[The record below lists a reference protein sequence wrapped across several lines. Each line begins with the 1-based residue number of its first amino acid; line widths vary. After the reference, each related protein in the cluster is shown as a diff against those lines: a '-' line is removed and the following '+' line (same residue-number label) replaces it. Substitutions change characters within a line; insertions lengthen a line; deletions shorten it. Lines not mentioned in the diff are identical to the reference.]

1 MHIAGQSC
9 GLAPRLG
16 TAAVVLMM
24 DWLFAL
30 LPQEG
35 ILPMPGGELGPT
47 LSQAREW
54 VAVSEKSSEP
64 SSEAWGDPVGL
75 GLCGGQWLRGSP
87 WLELK
92 HSLPLRGFGAGATT
106 PRW

>member
-64 SSEAWGDPVGL
+64 SSEAWGPLSRWACVEDS
-75 GLCGGQWLRGSP
+75 GSQ
-87 WLELK
+87 
-92 HSLPLRGFGAGATT
+92 GAPG
-106 PRW
+106 WS

>member
-1 MHIAGQSC
+1 MRIAGQSC

-47 LSQAREW
+47 LSQAREC

-64 SSEAWGDPVGL
+64 SSEAWGPLSGWACVEDS
-75 GLCGGQWLRGSP
+75 GSQ
-87 WLELK
+87 
-92 HSLPLRGFGAGATT
+92 GAPG
-106 PRW
+106 WS